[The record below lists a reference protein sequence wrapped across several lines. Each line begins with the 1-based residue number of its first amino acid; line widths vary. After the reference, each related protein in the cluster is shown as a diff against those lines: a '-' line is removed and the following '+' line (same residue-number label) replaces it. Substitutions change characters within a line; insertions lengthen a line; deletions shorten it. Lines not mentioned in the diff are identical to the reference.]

1 MARGGVYKTEV
12 QKARDSL
19 LAQGVNPSL
28 DAVRIALGNTGSK
41 STIHRYMKEL
51 EAEEAQGR
59 DEPISEA
66 LSHLVTQL
74 ADRLRL
80 EADERVAQMRT
91 ACDATIA
98 EAQASLSE
106 QVNEGRALSDQLQ
119 RTETRL
125 RDECEAHAGTLETLR
140 QAQTQI
146 AALEER
152 VAGLEA
158 RLSEREAHGQSL
170 EAKHQQ
176 AREALD
182 HFRQSARD
190 QRESE
195 QRRHE
200 HQVQTLQI
208 ELRQAQDLITAKNQ
222 ELLQLN
228 RDNAR
233 LSEQYADRD
242 KAARELQRLY
252 DQVLP
257 LAREL
262 PALKREAEATARHWT
277 EANAEVA
284 QLREELNRRE
294 ALWEAERSGWTQDQD
309 ERAQYV
315 ERLKSIEGLLADLK
329 LGPMAPKAG
338 EHIPQV

>member
-51 EAEEAQGR
+51 EAEETKGR
-59 DEPISEA
+59 GEPISEA
-66 LSHLVTQL
+66 LAHLVAQL

-80 EADERVAQMRT
+80 EADERVAQAQA
-91 ACDATIA
+91 ACDTVMA
-98 EAQASLSE
+98 EARAAQAE
-106 QVNEGRALSDQLQ
+106 QVKEGRALSDQLQ

-125 RDECEAHAGTLETLR
+125 RDECEAHAGTLATLR

-146 AALEER
+146 VALEER
-152 VAGLEA
+152 VTGLEA
-158 RLSEREAHGQSL
+158 RLSEREAHSQSL

-182 HFRQSARD
+182 HFRQSARE
-190 QRESE
+190 QREAE
-195 QRRHE
+195 LQRYE
-200 HQVQTLQI
+200 HQLQSLQI
-208 ELRQAQDLITAKNQ
+208 ELRHAQDLTTVKNQ

-233 LSEQYADRD
+233 LTEQNAE
-242 KAARELQRLY
+242 REKVMRQLQRQY
-252 DQVLP
+252 DQILP
-257 LAREL
+257 LTKEL
-262 PALKREAEATARHWT
+262 PALKREAETVGRNWV
-277 EANAEVA
+277 EANAELE
-284 QLREELNRRE
+284 QLRGELVRRE
-294 ALWEAERSGWTQDQD
+294 AGWEAERAAWQE
-309 ERAQYV
+309 ERGEHV
-315 ERLKSIEGLLADLK
+315 RHDDRLQAIETLLADLK
-329 LGPMAPKAG
+329 PNV
-338 EHIPQV
+338 EPQPRVSR